1 MFNKLNQSILLL
13 LLLAVLLFS
22 PSAVLAHGVHLDAYV
37 VGNKIIA
44 EASFSDGAAIKN
56 SGINIYDE
64 HGNLLNT
71 SQTDENGR
79 AEFNI
84 PVLEDLK
91 LILNDNLGHQ
101 AQYIVKRSKLPAEF
115 QSSNPE
121 SKMEAANAVS
131 EEQLRIIVSEEL
143 DKKLA
148 PINHDLDQLSN
159 SGPGMT
165 EIIGGIGYI
174 FGLMGLYFYFKK
186 REN

>member
-1 MFNKLNQSILLL
+1 MFNKLNLSIFFLLF
-13 LLLAVLLFS
+13 LAALLFS
-22 PSAVLAHGVHLDAYV
+22 TSAVLAHGVHLDAYV
-37 VGNKIIA
+37 EGNKIIA

-56 SGINIYDE
+56 SEINIYDE
-64 HGNLLNT
+64 HGHLLNT

-79 AEFNI
+79 AEFKV
-84 PVLEDLK
+84 PVLEDLR
-91 LILNDNLGHQ
+91 LVLNDNLGHQ

-115 QSSNPE
+115 QSSNSE
-121 SKMEAANAVS
+121 SKMESANAVN
-131 EEQLRIIVSEEL
+131 EEQLRKIISDEL

-148 PINHDLDQLSN
+148 PINHDLDKLSN